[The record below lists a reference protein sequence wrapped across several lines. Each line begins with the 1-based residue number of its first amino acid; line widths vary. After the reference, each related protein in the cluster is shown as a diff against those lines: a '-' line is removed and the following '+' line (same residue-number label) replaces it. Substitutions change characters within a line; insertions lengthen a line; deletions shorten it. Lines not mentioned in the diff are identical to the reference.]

1 MTLTTIFLQMRILFA
16 KCWEILQGKYNG
28 NEVDDSM
35 MINGCS
41 QMCQHK
47 QDLVSVVGMYIQQRF
62 VATEM
67 EFEVVSNTLC
77 TTFT

>member
-1 MTLTTIFLQMRILFA
+1 M
-16 KCWEILQGKYNG
+16 QGKYNG
-28 NEVDDSM
+28 NEVDDS

-47 QDLVSVVGMYIQQRF
+47 QDRWSRWFLLKYFDMYIQQRF

-67 EFEVVSNTLC
+67 EEFEVVSNTLC
-77 TTFT
+77 TTFM